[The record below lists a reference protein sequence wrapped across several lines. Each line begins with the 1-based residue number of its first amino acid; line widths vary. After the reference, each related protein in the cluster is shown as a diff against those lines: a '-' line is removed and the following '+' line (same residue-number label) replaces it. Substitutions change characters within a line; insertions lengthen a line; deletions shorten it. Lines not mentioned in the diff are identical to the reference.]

1 MKIEHAIISEQGLR
15 NEMEDFHCFLHPF
28 PEKGDGVFAG
38 VFDGHDVFRAAQ
50 YAARELP
57 ILFAQTLEKSVPVC
71 TAFKQTYEQ
80 ISDRLQY
87 QRGGA
92 CAATVYVRPPLVFFA
107 NAGDCEFLVCRNG
120 CLKTLSV
127 NHRVGNQKEEER
139 IRAKGGEIHDG
150 YVWQGNGEGLQ
161 MCRALGDPQFRSV
174 GVIAQPD
181 CGHIKVTTPC
191 TALLGTDG
199 LFDMAPRTAIE
210 HILRS
215 VSEVEAQAA
224 CLKGLVESV
233 TPYDNYTFIVLSLQ
247 P

>member
-1 MKIEHAIISEQGLR
+1 MKIDYAIVSEQGLR
-15 NEMEDFHCFLHPF
+15 EEMEDTYCLSQPF
-28 PEKGDGVFAG
+28 QENKQTFFAG
-38 VFDGHDVFRAAQ
+38 VFDGHKGSCAAQ

-57 ILFAQTLEKSVPVC
+57 ILFVKKLEARLSVC
-71 TAFKQTYEQ
+71 TAFERTYEE
-80 ISDRLQY
+80 ISRALGY
-87 QRGGA
+87 QQSGA
-92 CAATVYVRPPLVFFA
+92 CAVTMFIRPPMIFFA
-107 NAGDCEFLVCRNG
+107 NVGDCELFVFRNG
-120 CLKTLSV
+120 SLETLSV
-127 NHRVGNQKEEER
+127 NHRVGNRKEEER
-139 IRAKGGEIHDG
+139 IRATGGEVNAG
-150 YVWQGNGEGLQ
+150 YVWLNHDGLQ

-174 GVIAQPD
+174 GLIATPD